1 MSVHKCS
8 TCFYHAMDNNAQPCI
23 GCSGYSNWVHED
35 TFKEPE
41 PLTKPDF
48 APLSQSINNWFQQQN
63 AGYKVVDDD
72 KYDVVDKPKHYML
85 FSYEEMSKYDGI
97 EVRDVIEKLVN
108 KIEYYPDGMF
118 LADYVQM
125 MQYGMRFMDKNG
137 LEDLK
142 KQRWYLDKMIDSYES
157 YV

>member
-1 MSVHKCS
+1 MTTINKCD
-8 TCFYHAMDNNAQPCI
+8 TCFYAMMDKDLEPPCTS
-23 GCSGYSNWVHED
+23 CSGYSNWVPENMYA
-35 TFKEPE
+35 E

-48 APLSQSINNWFQQQN
+48 STLSQSINNWFASKD
-63 AGYKVVDDD
+63 AGYRVVDD
-72 KYDVVDKPKHYML
+72 YDIVTKPKHYML
-85 FSYEEMSKYDGI
+85 FSPDEVPTGEYGI

-142 KQRWYLDKMIDSYES
+142 KQRWYLDKMIERYES

>member
-63 AGYKVVDDD
+63 AGYKVVDDN

-85 FSYEEMSKYDGI
+85 FEKEGI
-97 EVRDVIEKLVN
+97 EVRDVIQQLVS
-108 KIEYYPDGMF
+108 KFDYESEHGFHSHMF
-118 LADYVQM
+118 IADYVQL
-125 MQYGMRFMDKNG
+125 MQYLMRFMNKNG
-137 LEDLK
+137 VEDLK
-142 KQRWYLDKMIDSYES
+142 KARWYLDKMIEDYES
-157 YV
+157 DL

>member
-72 KYDVVDKPKHYML
+72 KYDIVDKPKHYML
-85 FSYEEMSKYDGI
+85 FEEEGI

-108 KIEYYPDGMF
+108 KISPIVHTYGGLF
-118 LADYVQM
+118 VADYVQH
-125 MQYGMRFMDKNG
+125 MQYMMRFMDKNG
-137 LEDLK
+137 VEDLK
-142 KQRWYLDKMIDSYES
+142 KARWYLDKMIDAYEPDF
-157 YV
+157 

>member
-1 MSVHKCS
+1 MPTHSV
-8 TCFYHAMDNNAQPCI
+8 PCA
-23 GCSGYSNWVHED
+23 GCSGYSNWLDEN
-35 TFKEPE
+35 TFMESE

-48 APLSQSINNWFQQQN
+48 STLSQSINNWF
-63 AGYKVVDDD
+63 ASKDVGYRVVDD
-72 KYDVVDKPKHYML
+72 YDIVTKPKHYML

-142 KQRWYLDKMIDSYES
+142 KQRWYLDKMIERYES